1 VSRLSGQVSFVSL
14 CFLLLGPSVAHVVF
28 RGSIWRSDHKNNEP
42 GLLFFSI
49 PFSETEQGVAQAI
62 IRSVLDFRRDPWPKV
77 SENAKDLIRKMLDPD
92 QKRRLTAQQ
101 VLGTDLYD
109 AICLYGIWD
118 RQRVLIG
125 LCFIFLRSP
134 VVTECKDS
142 PQCIIGWNSEG
153 KVEAVHRHEQ
163 AQETSTQGK
172 IHITYKLSEN
182 VYLFWSKKPNNSFVW
197 SCYVISIGYC
207 WAFIRWRS
215 FRYKR
220 RVPNNGHKPKRED

>member
-1 VSRLSGQVSFVSL
+1 MSRLSGQVSFVSL

-101 VLGTDLYD
+101 VLDHPWLQNAKTAPNVSLGETVRARLKQFTVMNKLKKRALRVKYILLINYPKMYISSDLKSLT
-109 AICLYGIWD
+109 I
-118 RQRVLIG
+118 VSFG
-125 LCFIFLRSP
+125 L
-134 VVTECKDS
+134 VT
-142 PQCIIGWNSEG
+142 
-153 KVEAVHRHEQ
+153 
-163 AQETSTQGK
+163 
-172 IHITYKLSEN
+172 LS
-182 VYLFWSKKPNNSFVW
+182 
-197 SCYVISIGYC
+197 
-207 WAFIRWRS
+207 R
-215 FRYKR
+215 
-220 RVPNNGHKPKRED
+220 